1 MQCPSVDSRLRG
13 NDTRPLSLALTQ
25 QRMRRKTAA
34 ISTKQGTHEVQH
46 FEAHR
51 IKSMRCFGVQI
62 AGTFERSLLA
72 RAISSKKKIP
82 KINTEIVIASQF

>member
-1 MQCPSVDSRLRG
+1 
-13 NDTRPLSLALTQ
+13 
-25 QRMRRKTAA
+25 MRRKTAA

-72 RAISSKKKIP
+72 RAISSKK
-82 KINTEIVIASQF
+82 